1 MQHPRC
7 RDAADEENPTM
18 NEPTLLELI
27 REYGRQMDAAGR
39 DDAMGRD
46 EAGQSLRRGE
56 RLLDEIERRLR
67 ENRG

>member
-1 MQHPRC
+1 
-7 RDAADEENPTM
+7 M